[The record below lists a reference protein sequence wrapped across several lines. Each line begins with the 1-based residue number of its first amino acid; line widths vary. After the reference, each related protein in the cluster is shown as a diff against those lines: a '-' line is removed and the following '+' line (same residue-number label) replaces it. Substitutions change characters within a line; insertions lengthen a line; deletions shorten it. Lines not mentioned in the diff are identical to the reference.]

1 MLKHAFIFNWLGW
14 RQFLRDFL
22 VIQFGFLLFGLA
34 IVIMVKAD
42 LGTSPWVALEV
53 ALTRRFPITLGQAAI
68 VVAALIILLDI
79 LLREPLGWG
88 SLANMVS
95 IGLWVDWLQTWVP
108 APPPVWWLQV
118 PYLLLGVLIMGF
130 ATAVYVGVNAGAGPR
145 DSLML
150 ATARLFKVSVR
161 TARTLVEI
169 IVVTVGWLLGGSV
182 GIGTLLFALTIG
194 PAVQLAFRALR
205 VRPLQRAQPPLPAG
219 TLANTPTTKL

>member
-1 MLKHAFIFNWLGW
+1 MLKHAFVIKWRGW
-14 RQFLRDFL
+14 RAFLRDLL

-34 IVIMVKAD
+34 IVMMVKAD

-53 ALTRRFPITLGQAAI
+53 ALTRRLPLTLGQAAI
-68 VVAALIILLDI
+68 IVAAVIILLDL

-118 PYLLLGVLIMGF
+118 PYLLLSVAIMGF

-169 IVVTVGWLLGGSV
+169 VVVTAGWLLGGSV

-194 PAVQLAFRALR
+194 PAVQFAFRTLR
-205 VRPLQRAQPPLPAG
+205 VQTLRRAAPGALATPPTAPK
-219 TLANTPTTKL
+219 P

>member
-1 MLKHAFIFNWLGW
+1 MFKIAFIFKWPGW
-14 RQFLRDFL
+14 RRFLRDFA
-22 VIQFGFLLFGLA
+22 VIQVGFLLFGLA

-53 ALTRRFPITLGQAAI
+53 ALVRRFHITLGQAAI
-68 VVAALIILLDI
+68 LVAAVIILLDV

-95 IGLWVDWLQTWVP
+95 IGLWVDWLQPRVP

-130 ATAVYVGVNAGAGPR
+130 ATAVYVGVRAGAGPR

-161 TARTLVEI
+161 VARTMVEI
-169 IVVTVGWLLGGSV
+169 VVVTVGWLLGGSI

-194 PAVQLAFRALR
+194 PAVQIAFRLLR
-205 VRPLQRAQPPLPAG
+205 VRPLAKAEPAAAG
-219 TLANTPTTKL
+219 AAAVAKT